1 MKKRNLVTVMTL
13 LLTVIIVNILL
24 FPLPAAGSDELKRQ
38 LLEEIISADMADKP
52 DLFADYD
59 ELYLAKTKTQAVL
72 QGMEGREVTLITK
85 EWVDIL
91 LGIIDDFETL
101 ANLSKS
107 SVPTDH
113 KEAIEI
119 AERINSSITML
130 NRYDTAKENG
140 LPMLAELAL
149 ERFYRGEG
157 DFFEILS
164 RNEKETRVKIEYE
177 KTSATSYKKG
187 GVYTIS
193 DASRM
198 AFESRRDEWVYGRD
212 MERASDYI
220 NASRS
225 HLALARSPS
234 SGSFGAA
241 FIEIIKAKDSFE
253 QAQKLY
259 EKHKDRELE
268 NLKGIESEIEIV
280 YQRLMLETL
289 KVVAVYLLFLSVFT
303 LILWADFEKWDGDLD
318 DTRLGEELIG

>member
-1 MKKRNLVTVMTL
+1 MKKRNLVSVMTL
-13 LLTVIIVNILL
+13 ILTVIIVNILL

-38 LLEEIISADMADKP
+38 LLEEIISVDMVDKP

-101 ANLSKS
+101 VDSSKS

-130 NRYDTAKENG
+130 NLYDTAKENG

-177 KTSATSYKKG
+177 KTSSTSYKKG
-187 GVYTIS
+187 GVYTVS

-198 AFESRRDEWVYGRD
+198 EFESRRDEWVYGRD

-234 SGSFGAA
+234 SGFFGAA

-259 EKHKDRELE
+259 EKHKDIELE

-303 LILWADFEKWDGDLD
+303 LILWTDFEKWDGELD

>member
-1 MKKRNLVTVMTL
+1 MKKRILVTVMIL
-13 LLTVIIVNILL
+13 LLTVIIVNAL
-24 FPLPAAGSDELKRQ
+24 FFTPPVAGSDELKRE
-38 LLEEIISADMADKP
+38 LLEEIISVDIVETP

-91 LGIIDDFETL
+91 LGIIDDFEML
-101 ANLSKS
+101 ADLSKS
-107 SVPTDH
+107 SVPSDH
-113 KEAIEI
+113 VEAIEI
-119 AERINSSITML
+119 AERINSSIMML
-130 NRYDTAKENG
+130 DQYETAKEIG

-157 DFFEILS
+157 EFFEILS
-164 RNEKETRVKIEYE
+164 RNEQETRVKIEYE
-177 KTSATSYKKG
+177 KTSSTSYKKG

-198 AFESRRDEWVYGRD
+198 EFESRRDEWLYERD

-220 NASRS
+220 NATRS
-225 HLALARSPS
+225 HLASARSPP
-234 SGSFGAA
+234 SGFFGAA

-253 QAQKLY
+253 QAQRLY
-259 EKHKDRELE
+259 EKHQDKELE
-268 NLKGIESEIEIV
+268 NLKGIESEITIV
-280 YQRLMLETL
+280 YQSLMLDTL

-303 LILWADFEKWDGDLD
+303 VIIWKDFESWDVDLD

>member
-1 MKKRNLVTVMTL
+1 MKKRNLVIVMTFI
-13 LLTVIIVNILL
+13 LTVIIVNTL
-24 FPLPAAGSDELKRQ
+24 FFPPPAAGSDELKRQ
-38 LLEEIISADMADKP
+38 LLEEIISADMVDKP
-52 DLFADYD
+52 DLFADYN
-59 ELYLAKTKTQAVL
+59 ELYLAKTKTQAVI

-91 LGIIDDFETL
+91 LGIIDEFEML
-101 ANLSKS
+101 ADLSKS
-107 SVPTDH
+107 SVPSDH

-157 DFFEILS
+157 GFFEILS

-177 KTSATSYKKG
+177 KISSSSYKKG

-198 AFESRRDEWVYGRD
+198 EFESRRDEWIYGRD

-225 HLALARSPS
+225 HLARARSPS
-234 SGSFGAA
+234 SGFFGAA
-241 FIEIIKAKDSFE
+241 FIEILKAKDSFE

-259 EKHKDRELE
+259 EKHKDKERE
-268 NLKGIESEIEIV
+268 NLKGIKSEIEIV
-280 YQRLMLETL
+280 YQSLMLETL
-289 KVVAVYLLFLSVFT
+289 KVVAVYLLFLSALTVIIWT
-303 LILWADFEKWDGDLD
+303 DFERWDGDLD
-318 DTRLGEELIG
+318 DARLGEELIG

>member
-1 MKKRNLVTVMTL
+1 MKKRNFVTVMTL
-13 LLTVIIVNILL
+13 LLTVIIANSL
-24 FPLPAAGSDELKRQ
+24 FLPPPAAGSDELKRQ
-38 LLEEIISADMADKP
+38 LLEEIIAADIVEKP
-52 DLFADYD
+52 ELFADYD

-91 LGIIDDFETL
+91 LSIIDEFETL
-101 ANLSKS
+101 VELSKS
-107 SVPTDH
+107 SVPSDH
-113 KEAIEI
+113 AEAIAI

-130 NRYDTAKENG
+130 DRYDAAKENG
-140 LPMLAELAL
+140 LPMLAALAL

-157 DFFEILS
+157 EFFEIVA
-164 RNEKETRVKIEYE
+164 RNEQETRVKIDYE
-177 KTSATSYKKG
+177 QLSATSYKKG

-198 AFESRRDEWVYGRD
+198 EFESRRDEWIYERD
-212 MERASDYI
+212 MERASEYI

-225 HLALARSPS
+225 HLATARSPS
-234 SGSFGAA
+234 SGFFGAA
-241 FIEIIKAKDSFE
+241 FIEILKAKDSFE

-259 EKHKDRELE
+259 EKHQDKELE
-268 NLKGIESEIEIV
+268 NLSGIESEIAVV
-280 YQRLMLETL
+280 YQSLMLETL

-303 LILWADFEKWDGDLD
+303 VILWSDFEKWDGDWD

>member
-1 MKKRNLVTVMTL
+1 MKKRNLVTVMTI
-13 LLTVIIVNILL
+13 LLTVIVVNILF
-24 FPLPAAGSDELKRQ
+24 FPPPAAGSDELKRE
-38 LLEEIISADMADKP
+38 LLEELLSADIVEKP

-72 QGMEGREVTLITK
+72 QGMQGREVTLVTK

-91 LGIIDDFETL
+91 LGIIDDFEML
-101 ANLSKS
+101 ADLSKS
-107 SVPTDH
+107 SVTSDH
-113 KEAIEI
+113 IEAIAI

-130 NRYDTAKENG
+130 NQYDTAKENG

-157 DFFEILS
+157 EFFEMLS
-164 RNEKETRVKIEYE
+164 RNEQETRVKIEYE
-177 KTSATSYKKG
+177 KTSSTSYKKG

-198 AFESRRDEWVYGRD
+198 EFESRRDEWVYKRD

-220 NASRS
+220 TASRS
-225 HLALARSPS
+225 HLASARSPP
-234 SGSFGAA
+234 SGFFGAA

-253 QAQKLY
+253 QAQRLY
-259 EKHKDRELE
+259 EKHQDVELG

-280 YQRLMLETL
+280 YQSLMFETL
-289 KVVAVYLLFLSVFT
+289 KVVAVYLLILSVLT
-303 LILWADFEKWDGDLD
+303 IILWKDFERWDGDLD
-318 DTRLGEELIG
+318 DTGLGEELIG

>member
-1 MKKRNLVTVMTL
+1 MKKRNLVTVMIL
-13 LLTVIIVNILL
+13 LLTVITVNTLF
-24 FPLPAAGSDELKRQ
+24 FPLPVAGSDELKRQ
-38 LLEEIISADMADKP
+38 LLEEIISADMVDKP

-85 EWVDIL
+85 EWVDIF
-91 LGIIDDFETL
+91 LGIIDDFEML
-101 ANLSKS
+101 ADLSKS
-107 SVPTDH
+107 SVPSDH

-157 DFFEILS
+157 GFFEILS
-164 RNEKETRVKIEYE
+164 RNEQETRVKIEYE
-177 KTSATSYKKG
+177 KISSTSYKKG

-198 AFESRRDEWVYGRD
+198 EFESRRDEWIYGRD

-225 HLALARSPS
+225 HLARARSPS
-234 SGSFGAA
+234 SGFFGAA

-259 EKHKDRELE
+259 GKHQDKERE

-280 YQRLMLETL
+280 YQSLMLETL
-289 KVVAVYLLFLSVFT
+289 KVVAVYLLILSFLT
-303 LILWADFEKWDGDLD
+303 IIIWKDFESWNNELD

>member
-1 MKKRNLVTVMTL
+1 MKKRNLVTVMTFI
-13 LLTVIIVNILL
+13 LTVIIVNILF

-91 LGIIDDFETL
+91 LGIIDDFEML
-101 ANLSKS
+101 ADLSKS
-107 SVPTDH
+107 SVPSDH

-157 DFFEILS
+157 GFFEILS

-177 KTSATSYKKG
+177 KISSTSYKKG

-198 AFESRRDEWVYGRD
+198 EFESRRDEWIYGRD

-225 HLALARSPS
+225 HLARARSPS
-234 SGSFGAA
+234 SGFFGAA
-241 FIEIIKAKDSFE
+241 FIEILKAKDSFE

-259 EKHKDRELE
+259 EKHQDKELGD
-268 NLKGIESEIEIV
+268 LKGIESEIAVV
-280 YQRLMLETL
+280 YQSLMLETL

-303 LILWADFEKWDGDLD
+303 VIIWTDFEKWDGDLD

>member
-13 LLTVIIVNILL
+13 LLTVIVANTLF

-38 LLEEIISADMADKP
+38 LLEEIIAADIAETP

-85 EWVDIL
+85 DWVDIL

-101 ANLSKS
+101 ADLSES
-107 SVPTDH
+107 SVPSDH
-113 KEAIEI
+113 AEAIAI

-130 NRYDTAKENG
+130 DRYDAAKENG
-140 LPMLAELAL
+140 LPLLAALAL

-157 DFFEILS
+157 EFFEIIA
-164 RNEKETRVKIEYE
+164 RNEQETRVTIEYE
-177 KTSATSYKKG
+177 QISATSYKKG

-198 AFESRRDEWVYGRD
+198 EFESRRDKWVYERD
-212 MERASDYI
+212 MERASEYI

-225 HLALARSPS
+225 HLANARSPS
-234 SGSFGAA
+234 SGFFGAA
-241 FIEIIKAKDSFE
+241 FIEILKAKDSFE

-259 EKHKDRELE
+259 EKHQDKELE
-268 NLKGIESEIEIV
+268 NLSGIESEIAVV
-280 YQRLMLETL
+280 YQSLMLETL

-303 LILWADFEKWDGDLD
+303 VILWSDFEKWDGDLD